1 MQTYKMSRSTA
12 VLITFLMMIG
22 LAILASS
29 CDGNG
34 PQVKYKGKVIGSSI
48 THIVYDK
55 EGYVVGDT
63 IQIQL
68 GYKYPKFVIQS
79 IIK

>member
-1 MQTYKMSRSTA
+1 MSRSTA

-29 CDGNG
+29 CTQSEWTGVEN
-34 PQVKYKGKVIGSSI
+34 YKGHIIGQSVK
-48 THIVYDK
+48 HIVTDK
-55 EGYVVGDT
+55 PGYVVGDT
-63 IQIQL
+63 IIIQI
-68 GYKYPKFVIQS
+68 GYNYTNLVIES

>member
-1 MQTYKMSRSTA
+1 MKHSMSRSTA

-29 CDGNG
+29 CDANG
-34 PQVKYKGKVIGSSI
+34 PQTKYKGKVVGSSI

-63 IQIQL
+63 IQIQI
-68 GYKYPKFVIQS
+68 GYLNSKFVIQS